1 MQPFPDACALGYC
14 VQAPELP
21 PPGEPL
27 MACCMEDGCYEITGQ
42 EIDDCEGKFLSCD
55 WGQTNLDGT

>member
-1 MQPFPDACALGYC
+1 
-14 VQAPELP
+14 
-21 PPGEPL
+21 